1 MTSTHVGEGC
11 RESEVAQARAVVT
24 RRNLLKGMLVG
35 AGTLA
40 LPPTLITSTV
50 SVAYAVTPGY
60 TGDTLVV
67 LSLRGGFDGL
77 NAVVPSGDPDYLTH
91 RPGIGIPAAATLRL
105 DSRFGLHPALAPL
118 KALYDSDKLA
128 VVHATGLAEPNRS
141 HFAAMDEIEQA
152 TPGTPSRSGWLARA
166 LALHDSDGPF
176 NAVQIGSTDM
186 PYELVGDFPTL
197 GMNSLDSFDINGVDD
212 ESRPR
217 WDTALR
223 ALHSGADPIHQRSA
237 SMTLDALSTAQALAA
252 TTYVPAHGATYPSS
266 DLGRALTDVA
276 RMIKA
281 NTGIRVATIDYGDW
295 DMHSGMG
302 TVGSGWMH
310 DHLTDFGAALAA
322 FVADLGTTMDDVTLV
337 TISEFGRR
345 VGENDSMGV
354 DHGWGNAMFVLGGH
368 VNAAVH
374 GTWPTLAEAALTDG
388 DLTVTTDYR
397 AVLADILV
405 NRCQVDTAGAT
416 TVFPHFTGAN
426 LGVTIPRG

>member
-1 MTSTHVGEGC
+1 MTGTHVGEGC
-11 RESEVAQARAVVT
+11 SESHAAQARAAVT
-24 RRNLLKGMLVG
+24 RRSLLKGMLVG

-40 LPPTLITSTV
+40 LPATLITSTA

-77 NAVVPSGDPDYLTH
+77 SAVVPSGDPDYLTL

-118 KALYDSDKLA
+118 KALYDADKLA

-152 TPGTPSRSGWLARA
+152 TPGTASRSGWLARA

-176 NAVQIGSTDM
+176 NAVQMGSTDM
-186 PYELVGDFPTL
+186 PYELVGDFPAL
-197 GMNSLDSFDINGVDD
+197 GMNSLDSFDIDGVDG

-217 WDTALR
+217 WDAALR
-223 ALHSGADPIHQRSA
+223 ALHSHADPLHQRSA
-237 SMTLDALSTAQALAA
+237 TMTLDALSIARTLAA
-252 TTYVPAHGATYPSS
+252 TTYVPANGAAYPDS

-276 RMIKA
+276 RMVKGGP
-281 NTGIRVATIDYGDW
+281 GIRVATVDYGDW

-302 TVGSGWMH
+302 TAGSGWMH
-310 DHLTDFGAALAA
+310 DHLSDFGAALAA
-322 FVADLGTTMDDVTLV
+322 FATDLGAGMDDVTLV

-345 VGENDSMGV
+345 AGENDSMGV
-354 DHGWGNAMFVLGGH
+354 DHGWGNAMFVLGGQ

-374 GTWPTLAEAALTDG
+374 GTWPTLADAALTDG

-416 TVFPHFTGAN
+416 VVFPHFTGAN